1 MDDSEKFPS
10 FIYGTAWKEDL
21 MVKEFELNSDDLN
34 MIETFTG

>member
-10 FIYGTAWKEDL
+10 FIYGTAWKEYL

>member
-21 MVKEFELNSDDLN
+21 MVKDFELNSDDLN
-34 MIETFTG
+34 TRETITG